1 MSADERPRLGEEQR
15 RWLADLHAQHYEP
28 LLRMAARALP
38 PPSRANAEDVVQTV
52 FLEAA
57 AEASQR
63 PSQRVGK
70 GWLISRLRS
79 RIVDHHR
86 RSGRQQ
92 RLVAAAAAADVTAPQ
107 AAPSAE
113 EVVVARSGVD
123 DLLATI
129 PDRDDQLT
137 LVFKLYGFSEA
148 EIARRMSLGPAGR
161 PVRDRLQRAR
171 KQVRAARAAP
181 RPEPA
186 LPAARSLAAAASPAA
201 PLPRARAPTGST

>member
-1 MSADERPRLGEEQR
+1 MSTDERPRLGEEQR
-15 RWLADLHAQHYEP
+15 RWLADLHARHYEP
-28 LLRMAARALP
+28 LLRMAGRALP

-57 AEASQR
+57 AEAARR
-63 PSQRVGK
+63 PSRRVGK
-70 GWLISRLRS
+70 GWLITRLRS
-79 RIVDHHR
+79 RIVDHRR

-92 RLVAAAAAADVTAPQ
+92 RLLAAAAAADVTAPQ

-113 EVVVARSGVD
+113 EVVVARSRVD

-137 LVFKLYGFSEA
+137 LVFKLYGYSEA
-148 EIARRMSLGPAGR
+148 EIARRMSLGAAGR

-171 KQVRAARAAP
+171 KQMRATRAAP
-181 RPEPA
+181 KPEPA
-186 LPAARSLAAAASPAA
+186 LPAARTLAAVSAAA